1 MNKILTVFSVKDLEN
16 LSGIKAH
23 TIRIWEKR
31 YELFAPQ
38 RTDNNIRYYT
48 TDDLKKLLN
57 IAFLNSFGYKISKI
71 AALSDG
77 EIKDLVQQIHSEKTS
92 ASIAIANFKLAMF
105 HFDSA
110 LFHKTYDDLKKTKS
124 FEVIFEEVFMPLLDE
139 IGLLWQ
145 TETLKPIHEHFIS
158 SLIRQKL
165 FSAIEHLQ
173 LQQESVSNDEVFVL
187 FLPLQEIHELGILY
201 VHYLLL
207 QKGKTVVYLGE
218 NVPVADL
225 KSVTSLFDK
234 ITFVSYFTVYPTT
247 DKVND
252 YLLDFHYEI
261 LQEKGNQLWILGR
274 QSQFLNKEIE
284 GIRSFSSIKDML
296 MLT

>member
-38 RTDNNIRYYT
+38 RTDNNIRYYS

-57 IAFLNSFGYKISKI
+57 IAFLNNFGYKISKI
-71 AALSDG
+71 AALSD
-77 EIKDLVQQIHSEKTS
+77 EEVKDLVQQIYSEKTS
-92 ASIAIANFKLAMF
+92 ASFAIANFKLAMF

-110 LFHKTYDDLKKTKS
+110 LFHKTYNDLRKTKS
-124 FEVIFEEVFMPLLDE
+124 FEVIFVEVFLPLLDE
-139 IGLLWQ
+139 IGMLWQ

-165 FSAIEHLQ
+165 FSAIEYLQ
-173 LQQESVSNDEVFVL
+173 IQNEAVVNDDVFVL
-187 FLPLQEIHELGILY
+187 FLPLQEIHELGILF

-218 NVPVADL
+218 NVPVEDL
-225 KSVTSLFDK
+225 KSVTSLFNK

-252 YLLDFHYEI
+252 YLKGFHDEI
-261 LQEKGNQLWILGR
+261 LYETGNQLWVLGR
-274 QSQFLNKEIE
+274 QSQFLNDQIDSVK
-284 GIRSFSSIKDML
+284 SFSSIQDML
-296 MLT
+296 MLV